1 MVKNALFKRASIPKF
16 PELHFPARFF
26 KNYKKIKN
34 SDKQVENETIVLQN
48 DGFYKA
54 CHFNNDLY

>member
-1 MVKNALFKRASIPKF
+1 MIPDWILIWLLLILRLKEEMVKNALFKRASIPKF

-34 SDKQVENETIVLQN
+34 SDKQVKKL
-48 DGFYKA
+48 
-54 CHFNNDLY
+54 

>member
-1 MVKNALFKRASIPKF
+1 MVKKALFKRASIPKF

-34 SDKQVENETIVLQN
+34 SDKQVKKL
-48 DGFYKA
+48 
-54 CHFNNDLY
+54 